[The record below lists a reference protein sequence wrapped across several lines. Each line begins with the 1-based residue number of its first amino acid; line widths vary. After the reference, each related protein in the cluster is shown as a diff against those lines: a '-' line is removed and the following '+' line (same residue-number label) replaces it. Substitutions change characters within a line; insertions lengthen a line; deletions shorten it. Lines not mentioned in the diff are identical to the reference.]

1 MKESYT
7 SLCVVIL
14 NDEYDDIKKIIEK
27 NSSIMDL
34 TAAYP
39 LDKKYQ
45 VLEIDMMGEGYTS
58 QQLFAFAVRN
68 INGIC
73 FRQEDSTIIVAK
85 NEEKFREMLSTC
97 YTKDKAAYFFYDM
110 LTIAERYELIMA
122 DPDAPSGE
130 GHLLY
135 NVDGASYSLILGFN
149 CIYLFDSETEVR
161 VEDDFTGAVVDI
173 DMANNL
179 DLYDFHIRILGK
191 KLEKNN

>member
-14 NDEYDDIKKIIEK
+14 NDEYDNIKKIIEK

-34 TAAYP
+34 TAAYL

-68 INGIC
+68 IDGIC
-73 FRQEDSTIIVAK
+73 FRQEDSTVIVVK
-85 NEEKFREMLSTC
+85 SEEKFREMLSTC
-97 YTKDKAAYFFYDM
+97 YTKDRAAYFFYDM
-110 LTIAERYELIMA
+110 LTIAERYELIMV

-135 NVDGASYSLILGFN
+135 NVDGAFYSLILGVN

-173 DMANNL
+173 DMINNL
-179 DLYDFHIRILGK
+179 DLYNFHIRILGK